1 MYNLAGC
8 SLHVSTNAGF
18 NNRHVPE
25 KRPAKSIMCFGH
37 LAVYFNRETPSL
49 VYFGLLIQPP
59 NFEEEAAIPT

>member
-1 MYNLAGC
+1 
-8 SLHVSTNAGF
+8 
-18 NNRHVPE
+18 
-25 KRPAKSIMCFGH
+25 MCFGH